1 MPASFLPIPYH
12 PVRSTPQPAA
22 APSHGHGFRVSSSH
36 RLPNTH
42 PFPHPRPSLDQATR
56 ENATQKLEQ
65 ASRENYVRRPFIA
78 SNSQLSPLP
87 FFSVVFP
94 FR

>member
-12 PVRSTPQPAA
+12 PVRSIPQPAA
-22 APSHGHGFRVSSSH
+22 APSHGHGFH
-36 RLPNTH
+36 RLSNTH
-42 PFPHPRPSLDQATR
+42 PFPRPRPSLDQATR

-78 SNSQLSPLP
+78 STPNTPPSL